1 VREDLRSA
9 FGPVGSAG
17 DWMDPAVGTAI
28 GEQIGFF
35 GGVWGRVHAKDIKD
49 AKDGKDARD
58 EDTKV

>member
-1 VREDLRSA
+1 
-9 FGPVGSAG
+9 
-17 DWMDPAVGTAI
+17 MAVGTAI

-35 GGVWGRVHAKDIKD
+35 GDVLGRVRAKGIKD